1 MQEFMERDTTSN
13 ETETIHA
20 HVSAIH
26 PHRFSAEWLRSNVVS
41 ALISLISGTSAMCR
55 LIY

>member
-13 ETETIHA
+13 ETETIDA

-41 ALISLISGTSAMCR
+41 ALISLICGTSAMCR